1 MGFSTIEWTIPLRF
15 IVALALGFLVGLE
28 RESAKGER
36 KLVFGGVRTHPIISM
51 FGFGCAWLYSIG
63 ASFMLPMGLLAIA
76 LLTGI
81 NYFAK
86 IRVEQFGSTSEVS
99 ALLTFITGALA
110 MLVDIWI
117 AMAMGIVNTI
127 LLSEKAKLE
136 STVERLSKVEFLAL
150 IKFLLIT
157 LIIYPVLPNKE
168 FTQFLINP
176 ARVWWIVIIVSSLGF
191 VGYFLEKK
199 FGERLGLWLSG
210 LLGGIVSSTVVT
222 LSVGRIARKFPARSA
237 DALQAAL
244 LASSVMYLRILVLI
258 FIINPGFLSYLWYR
272 LLILSAA
279 GALISVQKKTKSS
292 NASGELPELQNP
304 FELRPALGFALFFV
318 ALSVI
323 TTIVKTTI
331 GNAGL
336 LGLAAIVGVTDIDPF
351 LLSIIQ
357 NPGDSVQ
364 VGAIAILIAMAS
376 NTVAKGIYF
385 YSYTTTNRKQVVL
398 RYSLLTLCHIP
409 LILF

>member
-1 MGFSTIEWTIPLRF
+1 
-15 IVALALGFLVGLE
+15 
-28 RESAKGER
+28 
-36 KLVFGGVRTHPIISM
+36 
-51 FGFGCAWLYSIG
+51 
-63 ASFMLPMGLLAIA
+63 MLPMGLLAIA

-136 STVERLSKVEFLAL
+136 STVERLSKVEFLAMV
-150 IKFLLIT
+150 KFLLIT

-168 FTQFLINP
+168 FTQFHINP

-222 LSVGRIARKFPARSA
+222 LSVGRLARKNPSRSA

-258 FIINPGFLSYLWYR
+258 FIINPGFLPYLWYR
-272 LLILSAA
+272 LLLLSAA
-279 GALISVQKKTKSS
+279 GTLISLQKKKKSI

-357 NPGDSVQ
+357 NPGDNVQ
-364 VGAIAILIAMAS
+364 IGAIAILIAMAS
-376 NTVAKGIYF
+376 NTIVKGIYF

>member
-168 FTQFLINP
+168 FTQFHINP

>member
-136 STVERLSKVEFLAL
+136 STVERLNKVEFLAMV
-150 IKFLLIT
+150 KFLLIT

-168 FTQFLINP
+168 FTQFHINP

-222 LSVGRIARKFPARSA
+222 LSVGRIARKYPARSA

-258 FIINPGFLSYLWYR
+258 FIINPGFLPYLWYR
-272 LLILSAA
+272 LLLLSAA
-279 GALISVQKKTKSS
+279 GTLISLQKRKKSI

-323 TTIVKTTI
+323 TTVVKTTI

-357 NPGDSVQ
+357 NPGDNVQ
-364 VGAIAILIAMAS
+364 IGAIAILIAMAS
-376 NTVAKGIYF
+376 NTIVKGIYF